1 MWDSFLRIVC
11 ATRSKQAEGRATK
24 QGASAPFGWFL
35 AVSLITVMSGELL
48 ESCERMI
55 CPRISQ
61 AQQISSGI
69 NERWIDDLIL
79 FFFETMM
86 ILLSHKLHCCRFQ
99 SCLCNHRAGWAGG
112 NYLSNLK
119 ETWTPTAT
127 AHVTWKRI
135 LIVFIALR
143 TQKDDMVMLS
153 SLPEINSKP
162 LSGASSHVTLL
173 ARSQVKCNKTST
185 VSRANSATAS
195 SPMLIFILFI

>member
-1 MWDSFLRIVC
+1 MI
-11 ATRSKQAEGRATK
+11 
-24 QGASAPFGWFL
+24 WF
-35 AVSLITVMSGELL
+35 S
-48 ESCERMI
+48 
-55 CPRISQ
+55 
-61 AQQISSGI
+61 
-69 NERWIDDLIL
+69 

-195 SPMLIFILFI
+195 YIIFIFFKNNIIAVVLSKLPRLRCGLFSCHHIMCCTIWIHVKRENKKTSCNFDFNQRVLVVVLNYT